1 MARRFEGEILQ
12 SEQYGLASLGRQPS
26 GCPYVSLPR
35 RGPSFRYTSK
45 TVKRIFPLLLLTFAF
60 SVHGLADETSFDRIH
75 VPDTKGRPVKAV
87 LTFSDERKAVE
98 IQPAKGPSLEIPFQ
112 NIDKFVYEY
121 TQRHRVNEGTIITA
135 PIGVGAAAMMTKER
149 NHWLEI
155 DYRKENVPMTYVI
168 HMDKHNYLRVLDAVK
183 KHTGM
188 DAEVVGNAD
197 KRKR

>member
-1 MARRFEGEILQ
+1 M
-12 SEQYGLASLGRQPS
+12 
-26 GCPYVSLPR
+26 
-35 RGPSFRYTSK
+35 
-45 TVKRIFPLLLLTFAF
+45 
-60 SVHGLADETSFDRIH
+60 
-75 VPDTKGRPVKAV
+75 
-87 LTFSDERKAVE
+87 LTFSDENKAVK
-98 IQPAKGPSLEIPFQ
+98 IQPAKGPSVEIPFQ

-155 DYRKENVPMTYVI
+155 DYRKENVPMTYVV
-168 HMDKHNYLRVLDAVK
+168 HMDKHNYLRILDAVK

>member
-1 MARRFEGEILQ
+1 MRWRWPA
-12 SEQYGLASLGRQPS
+12 
-26 GCPYVSLPR
+26 
-35 RGPSFRYTSK
+35 FRYTSK
-45 TVKRIFPLLLLTFAF
+45 IVKRIFALLLLTCILAI
-60 SVHGLADETSFDRIH
+60 HGFADESTFQGIH
-75 VPDTKGRPVKAV
+75 VPDSKGRPVKAV
-87 LTFSDERKAVE
+87 LTFSDQNKAVE
-98 IQPAKGPSLEIPFQ
+98 VQPVKGPSLEIPYQ

-121 TQRHRVNEGTIITA
+121 TKRHRVNEGTIITA
-135 PIGVGAAAMMTKER
+135 PIGVGAAVMMTKER

-197 KRKR
+197 KRKK

>member
-1 MARRFEGEILQ
+1 MRR
-12 SEQYGLASLGRQPS
+12 RWP
-26 GCPYVSLPR
+26 P
-35 RGPSFRYTSK
+35 FRYTSK
-45 TVKRIFPLLLLTFAF
+45 IVNRIFAPLLLACILALPGF
-60 SVHGLADETSFDRIH
+60 ADETSFQRIH
-75 VPDTKGRPVKAV
+75 VPDSKGRPLKAV
-87 LTFSDERKAVE
+87 LTFSDENKAVE
-98 IQPAKGPSLEIPFQ
+98 IHPVKGPSLEIPFQ

-121 TQRHRVNEGTIITA
+121 TKRHRVNEATIITA

-168 HMDKHNYLRVLDAVK
+168 HMDKHNYLSILDSVK

-188 DAEVVGNAD
+188 DAEVMGNAD